1 MATSSG
7 SARRRVALPVVGEGA
22 PVRRSRMGSWRAA
35 VLVLVHLAIALH
47 IAHWLT
53 AGTTLSPLEPS
64 EGMELGKRGAV
75 NAGLLFFAAAAAAT
89 ALCGR
94 FFCGWG
100 CHLVALQ
107 DLCQWLLR
115 RVGIRPLPLR
125 SRALAWVPVI
135 AFVYMFL
142 WPALY
147 RLATGGAWPPLHL
160 ELVTPDFWATFPGWL
175 VGGLT
180 FLVCGFLIV
189 YLLGAK
195 GFCTYACPYGALFGA
210 ADRVAPG
217 RIRVSDACNGCGHCT
232 AVCTSNV
239 RVHEEVRDFGMVV
252 DPGCMK
258 CLDCVSVCPNDALRF
273 GFGRPAL
280 GATRRESAAPARPPA
295 LSGREE
301 LLLALSFAGYFFAL
315 RGLYGLFPFLLS
327 LGLAASLAYL
337 TLVVVRLAAARDLAV
352 RRIQLRRGGRLT
364 TAGGT
369 LLGSYLLLAALALQS
384 AAVQVALFGGA
395 HAERPSTGWRGGGA
409 ARRRPAGLRRARTGA
424 GEEGAGLARAR
435 GALGSRASA
444 GARAARGLARLR
456 RRRARAARPPGA
468 TRARRAG
475 TGGRGVAARRTAPRA
490 GGARGSR
497 RRRLPALGGGCARRA
512 RGASAARSGARADGR
527 SRAGAIGFRG
537 RSRGLWT
544 RRRVDVQSRARTRAH
559 GRSRGGDRRIPPRS
573 RARSD
578 ASPQP
583 GEPGG
588 VACRNR
594 DARAE
599 QLVSARRRHDVSVA
613 RAGPARETG
622 GPAAW
627 ATSERRR
634 SSGRP
639 CGSRRSPSRQWRS
652 PVACSR
658 SAPGAR
664 RGRT

>member
-395 HAERPSTGWRGGGA
+395 HAERPSTGWREAVLRGADPPAFGVRERERARRGLAWLERAERWGLARQPGLALRAGWLAFVADEPARLALQVQRALAEPGQEGA
-409 ARRRPAGLRRARTGA
+409 AWLLAGLRHEQAGRAD
-424 GEEGAGLARAR
+424 LAAD
-435 GALGSRASA
+435 AY
-444 GARAARGLARLR
+444 R
-456 RRRARAARPPGA
+456 RS
-468 TRARRAG
+468 
-475 TGGRGVAARRTAPRA
+475 VAA
-490 GGARGSR
+490 
-497 RRRLPALGGGCARRA
+497 
-512 RGASAARSGARADGR
+512 
-527 SRAGAIGFRG
+527 
-537 RSRGLWT
+537 
-544 RRRVDVQSRARTRAH
+544 
-559 GRSRGGDRRIPPRS
+559 
-573 RARSD
+573 
-578 ASPQP
+578 
-583 GEPGG
+583 
-588 VACRNR
+588 
-594 DARAE
+594 
-599 QLVSARRRHDVSVA
+599 
-613 RAGPARETG
+613 
-622 GPAAW
+622 
-627 ATSERRR
+627 
-634 SSGRP
+634 
-639 CGSRRSPSRQWRS
+639 
-652 PVACSR
+652 
-658 SAPGAR
+658 APGAR
-664 RGRT
+664 TGHLRLGLVLARMGDLGPARSAFEGGLAASGPDVELTYNLALVLGLTGDLEGAIGGFRRALALDPTHRPSRENLAALLAEIGTPEPSNSSPRGDDTM

>member
-7 SARRRVALPVVGEGA
+7 AAPRRVALPVVGEGA
-22 PVRRSRMGSWRAA
+22 PVRRSRMGPRRAA
-35 VLVLVHLAIALH
+35 VLLLVHLVIALH
-47 IAHWLT
+47 IAHWL
-53 AGTTLSPLEPS
+53 ASGTTLSPLEPS

-89 ALCGR
+89 ALFGR

-175 VGGLT
+175 VGGGT
-180 FLVCGFLIV
+180 FLVCGFLVV

-280 GATRRESAAPARPPA
+280 GAARRETAAPARPPA
-295 LSGREE
+295 LTWREE
-301 LLLALSFAGYFFAL
+301 LLLALSFASFFFAL
-315 RGLYGLFPFLLS
+315 RGIYGLFPFLLS

-337 TLVVVRLAAARDLAV
+337 TLVVVRLAAARDLAA
-352 RRIQLRRGGRLT
+352 RRLQLRRSGRLT
-364 TAGGT
+364 AAGGT
-369 LLGSYLLLAALALQS
+369 LLGIYLLLAALALHS

-395 HAERPSTGWRGGGA
+395 HAERPSAGWREAVLRGA
-409 ARRRPAGLRRARTGA
+409 DPPAFGARERERARRGLAWFERAERWGLARQPGLALRAGWLALVADEPARLARHVQSAITEQGQESAAWLLAGLRHEQAGRAD
-424 GEEGAGLARAR
+424 LAAD
-435 GALGSRASA
+435 AY
-444 GARAARGLARLR
+444 R
-456 RRRARAARPPGA
+456 RS
-468 TRARRAG
+468 
-475 TGGRGVAARRTAPRA
+475 VAA
-490 GGARGSR
+490 
-497 RRRLPALGGGCARRA
+497 
-512 RGASAARSGARADGR
+512 
-527 SRAGAIGFRG
+527 
-537 RSRGLWT
+537 
-544 RRRVDVQSRARTRAH
+544 
-559 GRSRGGDRRIPPRS
+559 
-573 RARSD
+573 
-578 ASPQP
+578 
-583 GEPGG
+583 
-588 VACRNR
+588 
-594 DARAE
+594 
-599 QLVSARRRHDVSVA
+599 
-613 RAGPARETG
+613 
-622 GPAAW
+622 
-627 ATSERRR
+627 
-634 SSGRP
+634 
-639 CGSRRSPSRQWRS
+639 
-652 PVACSR
+652 
-658 SAPGAR
+658 APGAR
-664 RGRT
+664 AGHLRLGLLLARMGDLGAARSAFEAGLAASGPDLELTYNLALVLGLTGDFEGAIVGFRRALALDPTHRPSRENLAALLAEIERPDESDSSPHGGGTM